1 MERGQCRPLS
11 AARVLSQN
19 ARVKIGDE
27 ITISASELVAGGDA
41 LARVDGFPIFA
52 SNVFP
57 GDVAVVRLYE
67 VKKGFAKAD
76 MVRLVQPSPWR
87 RAEPCPIADECGG
100 CDWTALRLDKQL
112 EAKRRILTESLR
124 RIGKFDVGTLPAV
137 TVHPSPLNYRIRSR
151 LQSDGRAVGFYAM
164 RSNRVVPLTTQCEV
178 VGRATADTFG
188 IESAPGENRTRAG
201 SPALQAE
208 QIWEIDDELLTGAH
222 ELTLRVDKYS
232 WRLST
237 RSFFQVNRHMHGTLI
252 RLVEGHAAR
261 CAGKR
266 SAIDLYAGVGFF
278 TLPLAKYF
286 KQVTAVEGAA
296 ESAGYARLNV
306 PENVQVVEAPV
317 EVHARHLAKA
327 DFVFLDPP
335 RAGARQEVIAAAGEK
350 ASDMICYLSCDPV
363 TFARD
368 AHRLS
373 ASGWRLAT
381 LDLLDLFPNT
391 HHVETLASFERAR

>member
-1 MERGQCRPLS
+1 M
-11 AARVLSQN
+11 
-19 ARVKIGDE
+19 KIGDE

-41 LARVDGFPIFA
+41 LARVDGFPVFA

-67 VKKGFAKAD
+67 VKKGFARAS
-76 MVRLVQPSPWR
+76 MVRLVEPSSWR
-87 RAEPCPIADECGG
+87 RAEPCPIAHECGG
-100 CDWTALRLDKQL
+100 CDWTALRLDRQL

-124 RIGKFDVGTLPAV
+124 RIGKFDVGTLPPV
-137 TVHPSPLNYRIRSR
+137 VLHPSPLNYRIRSR

-164 RSNRVVPLTTQCEV
+164 RSNTVVPLTTQCEV
-178 VGRATADTFG
+178 VGRATAQTFG
-188 IESAPGENRTRAG
+188 TESGAQPQPPRSE
-201 SPALQAE
+201 
-208 QIWEIDDELLTGAH
+208 IWEVDDELLAGPR
-222 ELTLRVDKYS
+222 ELTLRVEKYS

-237 RSFFQVNRHMHGTLI
+237 HSFFQVNRHMHGTLI

-261 CAGKR
+261 CAGKG

-278 TLPLAKYF
+278 TLPLAKHF
-286 KQVTAVEGAA
+286 RQVTAVEGAA

-306 PENVQVVEAPV
+306 PQNVQVIEAPV
-317 EVHARHLAKA
+317 EVHARHLARA
-327 DFVFLDPP
+327 DFIFLDPP
-335 RAGARQEVIAAAGEK
+335 RAGARPEVIAAAGEK
-350 ASDMICYLSCDPV
+350 ASEMICHLSCDPV

-373 ASGWRLAT
+373 AYGWRLAT